1 MAATTSHPVPVQ
13 TQIIGALPVI
23 HAYFD
28 KLDLA
33 DTIDRLVPWEGQVP
47 LGTLCEIL
55 VANRLL
61 DPEPLYRLGEWAELA
76 GLTDFYQVPVAHL
89 NDDAFGR
96 ALERLAE
103 FAPDIEAALALRAV
117 KEFDLDL
124 SQIHYD
130 LTTVELYGAYQA
142 YLQSQA
148 QPGQSTAQ
156 EPTPASG
163 YRPPKPTYG
172 HSKSGR
178 KNLKQIQLGLNVIGD
193 GAVPICHSVLDG
205 NTAEAKTHPSNLQRL
220 KAVLPTSKFLL
231 ITDSKGDTAEN
242 LLGIAAED
250 CEFLCTGAF
259 TEALQ
264 QRYLRLQHKMHRI
277 DYYPKSQEERKPEDR
292 DEYRAHEVTE
302 LLKGEVNGKKIRLRY
317 RLMFVWSQARA
328 LQQQRTRERHVS
340 KIKDEFVKVE
350 KNLNK
355 YSLKTQQAIVARLEK
370 AKGKYSEGSLFDYE
384 LRGRAGQFKLTWKLD
399 EMKEKEWKDLEG
411 VYVLKSNRSSA
422 KHPVAKEVETYKEQS
437 NVEKR
442 YRHIKGPLAVMPAFL
457 EKPERIAGLMGVV
470 VWALLVMALME
481 RQVRRRLKGKPL
493 FGLYPENRPSRAP
506 SGPSI
511 LACFGKLCVVLFM
524 HEGFVRRQLA
534 QLTALQRKMLD
545 LLEVLETDL
554 HCYARSSFV

>member
-1 MAATTSHPVPVQ
+1 VAATTSQPVPVQ

-33 DTIDRLVPWEGQVP
+33 GTIDRLVPWEGQVP

-61 DPEPLYRLGEWAELA
+61 DPEPLYRLGQWADLA
-76 GLTDFYQVPVAHL
+76 GLTDFYRVPVAHL

-103 FAPDIEAALALRAV
+103 FAPDIQAALALRAV

-130 LTTVELYGAYQA
+130 ITTVELYGAYLA
-142 YLQSQA
+142 YTQSQA
-148 QPGQSTAQ
+148 QSGQSTVQ
-156 EPTPASG
+156 EPTPSNG
-163 YRPPKPTYG
+163 YQPPKPTYG
-172 HSKSGR
+172 RSKSGR
-178 KNLKQIQLGLNVIGD
+178 KNLKQVQLGLDVLGD
-193 GAVPICHSVLDG
+193 GAVPICHCVLDG
-205 NTAEAKTHPSNLQRL
+205 NTAEATTHSGNLQRL
-220 KAVLPTSKFLL
+220 KAVLPTSKFVL
-231 ITDSKGDTAEN
+231 ITDCKGDTAEN
-242 LLGIAAED
+242 LLGIAAEG
-250 CEFLCTGAF
+250 CEFLCAGAF
-259 TEALQ
+259 TQTLQ
-264 QRYLRLQHKMHRI
+264 QRYLQLQHKMHPI
-277 DYYPKSQEERKPEDR
+277 AYCPKSQEQRQPEER

-302 LLKGEVNGKKIRLRY
+302 LLQGESNGKKVRLRY

-328 LQQQRTRERHVS
+328 EQQQQTRERHVS
-340 KIKDEFVKVE
+340 KIRDEFVKVQ

-370 AKGKYSEGSLFDYE
+370 AKGKYGEGSLFEYE
-384 LRGRAGQFKLTWKLD
+384 LRDEAGQFELMWRLD
-399 EMKEKEWKDLEG
+399 EKKEKEWKELEG
-411 VYVLKSNRSSA
+411 VYVLKSSRSRA
-422 KHPVAKEVETYKEQS
+422 TYPVAKEVETYKEQS

-457 EKPERIAGLMGVV
+457 ENPQRIAGLMGVV
-470 VWALLVMALME
+470 VWALLVMTLME
-481 RQVRRRLKGKPL
+481 RQVRRSLKGKPL
-493 FGLYPENRPSRAP
+493 LGLYPENRPSRAP

-524 HEGFVRRQLA
+524 HERFVRRQLA

-545 LLEVLETDL
+545 LLGVLETDL

>member
-1 MAATTSHPVPVQ
+1 VAATPSQPVPVQ
-13 TQIIGALPVI
+13 TENIGALPVI

-61 DPEPLYRLGEWAELA
+61 DPEPMYRLGEWAEQVGLA
-76 GLTDFYQVPVAHL
+76 DFYQVPVAHL

-103 FAPDIEAALALRAV
+103 FAPDIEAALAVRAIQ
-117 KEFDLDL
+117 EFDLEL

-130 LTTVELYGAYQA
+130 ITTVELYGAYLA
-142 YLQSQA
+142 YTRSQA
-148 QPGQSTAQ
+148 PSDQATAA
-156 EPTPASG
+156 EPNSANGTHSPQ
-163 YRPPKPTYG
+163 PTYG
-172 HSKSGR
+172 RSKSGR
-178 KNLKQIQLGLNVIGD
+178 KNLKQVQLGLNVLGD
-193 GAVPICHSVLDG
+193 GAVPISHSVFDG
-205 NTAEAKTHPSNLQRL
+205 NTAEATTHAGNLQRL
-220 KAVLPTSKFLL
+220 KAVLPTSTFVL
-231 ITDSKGDTAEN
+231 ITDCKGDTEEN
-242 LLGIAAED
+242 LLNIAAENCD
-250 CEFLCTGAF
+250 FLCAGAF
-259 TEALQ
+259 TETLQ
-264 QRYLRLQHKMHRI
+264 QRYLRLQHQMHRI
-277 DYYPKSQEERKPEDR
+277 DYYPKSQESRKPEDR
-292 DEYRAHEVTE
+292 DVYRAHEVTE
-302 LLKGEVNGKKIRLRY
+302 LLQGEVKGKKVRRRY

-328 LQQQRTRERHVS
+328 LQQQQTRERHTG
-340 KIKDEFVKVE
+340 KIKDEFAKVE

-384 LRGRAGQFKLTWKLD
+384 LKEKGGQFQLTWRLD
-399 EMKEKEWKDLEG
+399 EKKQKEWKELEG
-411 VYVLKSNRSSA
+411 VYVLKSSRSSA
-422 KHPVAKEVETYKEQS
+422 THPVAKEVRTYKEQS

-442 YRHIKGPLAVMPAFL
+442 YSHIKGPLAVTPAFL

-470 VWALLVMALME
+470 VWALLVMSLME
-481 RQVRRRLKGKPL
+481 RQVRRGLKGKPL
-493 FGLYPENRPSRAP
+493 FGIYPENRPSRAP

-534 QLTALQRKMLD
+534 QLTPLQQK
-545 LLEVLETDL
+545 LLELLGVLETDL
-554 HCYARSSFV
+554 KCYARSSFV

>member
-1 MAATTSHPVPVQ
+1 MQ
-13 TQIIGALPVI
+13 TQVIGALPVI
-23 HAYFD
+23 QAYFD

-61 DPEPLYRLGEWAELA
+61 DPEPLYRLGQWAELT
-76 GLTDFYQVPVAHL
+76 GLTDFYQVPTAHL

-103 FAPDIEAALALRAV
+103 YAPDIEAALALRAV

-142 YLQSQA
+142 YWQSQA
-148 QPGQSTAQ
+148 QSGQSAAQ
-156 EPTPASG
+156 ETTAANG
-163 YRPPKPTYG
+163 YQSPKPTYG

-178 KNLKQIQLGLNVIGD
+178 KHLKQVQLGLNVVGD
-193 GAVPICHSVLDG
+193 GAVPICHRVLDG
-205 NTAEAKTHPSNLQRL
+205 NTSEATTHPGNLQRL

-231 ITDSKGDTAEN
+231 ITDCKGDTMEN
-242 LLGIAAED
+242 LLSIVSEG

-259 TEALQ
+259 TEVLQ
-264 QRYLRLQHKMHRI
+264 QRYLRLQHRMHPI
-277 DYYPKSQEERKPEDR
+277 AYYPKSQEGRKPEDR
-292 DEYRAHEVTE
+292 DEYWAHEVTE
-302 LLKGEVNGKKIRLRY
+302 LLQGEVNGKKVRRRY

-328 LQQQRTRERHVS
+328 LQQQRTRERHVG

-370 AKGKYSEGSLFDYE
+370 AKGKYREGSLFDYK
-384 LRGRAGQFKLTWKLD
+384 LRERAGQFKLTWKLD
-399 EMKEKEWKDLEG
+399 EVKEKEWKELEG
-411 VYVLKSNRSSA
+411 VYVLKSSRSSA
-422 KHPVAKEVETYKEQS
+422 THPLAKELETYKQQS

-442 YRHIKGPLAVMPAFL
+442 IGHIKGPLAVMPAFL
-457 EKPERIAGLMGVV
+457 ENPQRIAGLMGVV

-481 RQVRRRLKGKPL
+481 RQVRRGLRGKPL

-511 LACFGKLCVVLFM
+511 LACFGRLCVVLFM

-545 LLEVLETDL
+545 LLGVLETDL
-554 HCYARSSFV
+554 RCYARSSFV

>member
-1 MAATTSHPVPVQ
+1 VAAITSPPVPVQ

-33 DTIDRLVPWEGQVP
+33 ATIDRIVPWEGQVP

-55 VANRLL
+55 IANRLL
-61 DPEPLYRLGEWAELA
+61 NPEPLYRLGEWAELA
-76 GLTDFYQVPVAHL
+76 GLTDYYQVSVAQL

-96 ALERLAE
+96 ALERVAE

-124 SQIHYD
+124 AQIHYD
-130 LTTVELYGAYQA
+130 ITTVELYGAYQA
-142 YLQSQA
+142 YTQSSAQSGQA
-148 QPGQSTAQ
+148 PAQ
-156 EPTPASG
+156 EPTPANG
-163 YRPPKPTYG
+163 YQPPKPTYG

-178 KNLKQIQLGLNVIGD
+178 KNLKQMQLGLDVLGD
-193 GAVPICHSVLDG
+193 GAVPISHRVVDG
-205 NTAEAKTHPSNLQRL
+205 NTAEATTHAGNLQRL
-220 KAVLPTSKFLL
+220 KAVLPTSTFVL
-231 ITDSKGDTAEN
+231 ITDCKGDTEEN
-242 LLGIAAED
+242 LLGIAAEK
-250 CEFLCTGAF
+250 CAFLCAGAF
-259 TEALQ
+259 TETLQ
-264 QRYLRLQHKMHRI
+264 QRYVRVRHKMRRI
-277 DYYPKSQEERKPEDR
+277 AYYPKSQEERQPEQR

-302 LLKGEVNGKKIRLRY
+302 LLQGEVNGKKVRLRY
-317 RLMFVWSQARA
+317 RLLFVWSQARA
-328 LQQQRTRERHVS
+328 LQQEQTRERHVN
-340 KIKDEFVKVE
+340 KIRDEFVKVE

-370 AKGKYSEGSLFDYE
+370 AKGRYSEGSLFEYD
-384 LRGRAGQFKLTWKLD
+384 LGDKAGQFKLTWRLD
-399 EMKEKEWKDLEG
+399 ENKEKEWKDLEG
-411 VYVLKSNRSSA
+411 VYVLKSSRSRA
-422 KHPVAKEVETYKEQS
+422 THPVATEVATYKEQS

-442 YRHIKGPLAVMPAFL
+442 YRHVKGPLAVMPAFL
-457 EKPERIAGLMGVV
+457 EKPQRIAGLLGVV

-481 RQVRRRLKGKPL
+481 RQVRRSLKGKPL
-493 FGLYPENRPSRAP
+493 LGLYPEKRPSRAP

-534 QLTALQRKMLD
+534 QLTAVQRKMLD
-545 LLEVLETDL
+545 LLGVLETDL